1 MKEVV
6 VKPGINGFKYS
17 VYTAGGGFIFNA
29 HSMKEIRDWY
39 RWELRHGLISIRKEK
54 KNEI

>member
-6 VKPGINGFKYS
+6 VKPGISGFKYS

-29 HSMKEIRDWY
+29 NLMKEIRNWY
-39 RWELRHGLISIRKEK
+39 RWELHHGLILLRKEK
-54 KNEI
+54 EK